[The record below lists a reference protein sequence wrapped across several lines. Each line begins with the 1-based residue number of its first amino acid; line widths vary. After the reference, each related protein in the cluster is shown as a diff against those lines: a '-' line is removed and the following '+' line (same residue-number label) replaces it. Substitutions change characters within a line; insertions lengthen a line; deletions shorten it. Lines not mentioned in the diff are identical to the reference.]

1 VKTRQDCGAE
11 GEQVAAEWLQGRGY
25 RILGRNVRT
34 RWGEIDLIAED
45 GRILVFVEVKVR
57 RDDRFGGP
65 AAAITPAK
73 QARLARLAQG
83 YLAARRW
90 GNRDCRFDVVLIH
103 GENPK
108 TRRIELL
115 AGAFEVPASVS
126 WA

>member
-1 VKTRQDCGAE
+1 MKTRRDCGAE
-11 GEQVAAEWLQGRGY
+11 GEQAAVDMLQGRGY

-45 GRILVFVEVKVR
+45 GQVLVFVEVKVR
-57 RDDRFGGP
+57 RDDQFGGP

-73 QARLARLAQG
+73 QTRLTRLAQG

-90 GNRDCRFDVVLIH
+90 GNRSCRFDVVLFH
-103 GENPK
+103 GDNPK
-108 TRRIELL
+108 TWRVELL
-115 AGAFEVPASVS
+115 TGAFEVPASVS

>member
-1 VKTRQDCGAE
+1 MKTRRECGAE
-11 GEQVAAEWLQGRGY
+11 GEQAAARWLEGRGY
-25 RILGRNVRT
+25 RIVARNVRT

-45 GRILVFVEVKVR
+45 GPVLVFVEVKVR

-65 AAAITPAK
+65 GAAITPAK

-90 GNRDCRFDVVLIH
+90 GSRECRFDVVLIH

-115 AGAFEVPASVS
+115 AGAFEVPAFVS